1 MFSRILRTTVV
12 IQTCELH
19 WVLCQI
25 GVIYHRLLFQ
35 VSSSLDIVLAL
46 CLFYLD
52 MFYATL
58 LVLNILLNTPKI
70 ERIVFDI
77 VVLTSCKCGAGFT

>member
-19 WVLCQI
+19 RVLRQI
-25 GVIYHRLLFQ
+25 GVIYDRLLFQ
-35 VSSSLDIVLAL
+35 VSSSLDIDLAL
-46 CLFYLD
+46 CLIYLD
-52 MFYATL
+52 MFYAKHSAEYC
-58 LVLNILLNTPKI
+58 KI